1 MPIRSVLI
9 AVLLVG
15 IAMPAMAQDAAD
27 APPADAAPAVAI
39 WSAASGDDWLDTWLA
54 DVNTYAGR
62 YRGAFVDELVRYQ
75 GAPRVFVTEL
85 LDAGARPADVYLAC
99 ATARALGRTCREIV
113 GEWRLD
119 PAGGWSEVLE
129 RLVPD
134 LPAAPAA
141 RIGEAVTRIYEAC
154 SFQDITGQRI
164 AKVAAAASPKAEAL
178 RINDI
183 AIVRACNYV

>member
-9 AVLLVG
+9 AVLLVA

-129 RLVPD
+129 RLEAGRGTETFTRVRRGLVSSFD
-134 LPAAPAA
+134 RWA
-141 RIGEAVTRIYEAC
+141 RPIRLDA
-154 SFQDITGQRI
+154 
-164 AKVAAAASPKAEAL
+164 AL
-178 RINDI
+178 R
-183 AIVRACNYV
+183 RAFPDREG